1 MVKTVTENA
10 KNGSILLFHNDLEN
24 TPAAVNEIL
33 KIITKQGYTFVTA
46 DELVYKDNYYIDSAG
61 RQHPRQ
67 PQASQK

>member
-33 KIITKQGYTFVTA
+33 KILTKQGYTFVTA
-46 DELVYKDNYYIDSAG
+46 DELIYKDNYYIDSAG
-61 RQHPRQ
+61 RQHLKQ
-67 PQASQK
+67 NQQK